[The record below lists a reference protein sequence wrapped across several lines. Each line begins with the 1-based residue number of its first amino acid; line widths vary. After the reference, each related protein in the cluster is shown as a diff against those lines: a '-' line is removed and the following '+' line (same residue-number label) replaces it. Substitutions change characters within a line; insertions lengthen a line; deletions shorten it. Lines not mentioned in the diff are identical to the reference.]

1 MYTKSPW
8 PCGEGVLKQLNSYWE
23 GCRAIIP
30 VNDFDDRDPPISSP
44 KEALKDRDVFV
55 NQLEVRIRCVRVLDF
70 NDDNDACSWI
80 DEKTVRLSI
89 VNTPRESAK
98 RVAKPRTSNEVGVLL
113 TEVSEDFSLV
123 TKPRRLRSL
132 SPTGP
137 NEGRNSEQNSRRCD
151 ITLRQPQEAA
161 HPWLPFY
168 KSYERFPVSRER
180 VRESRSS

>member
-30 VNDFDDRDPPISSP
+30 VNDFDDRDPPISSS
-44 KEALKDRDVFV
+44 KEALKDRDVLV
-55 NQLEVRIRCVRVLDF
+55 NQLEVRVRCVRVLDF

-89 VNTPRESAK
+89 VNTPRESTQ
-98 RVAKPRTSNEVGVLL
+98 RVAKPGRSDEVRVLVA
-113 TEVSEDFSLV
+113 EVREHLPFISESSSLCA
-123 TKPRRLRSL
+123 LCS
-132 SPTGP
+132 TGP

-168 KSYERFPVSRER
+168 KSYERFPVFQEPTLASHCE
-180 VRESRSS
+180 